1 MKNPWLSHVRE
12 TLFEHPGISLSI
24 ILKKANKTYKLR
36 KGNNKK
42 KSVKKA
48 KNKSIKKSKK
58 KKHKK
63 HKKHK
68 KNKKYKNK

>member
-1 MKNPWLSHVRE
+1 MKNPWLSHVRK
-12 TLFEHPGISLSI
+12 TLFEHPGISLPI

-42 KSVKKA
+42 KSIKKA